1 MIKLRQTCGVL
12 TFGIIYITEE
22 KVADVQISDVKIA
35 SAVLLVAFGLFCYG
49 VNKVGVKDS
58 SGTGTTKNRFC
69 ERIAQIRQGLRH
81 TCETVNISG
90 GGGISALLAVVL
102 VCGCLFPSSLQ
113 LARGE
118 ESGDAAGDGSGTA
131 MQEEASASV
140 TIQVDGDDAI
150 GLNEEPV
157 EHGML
162 SLEEY
167 MEKVTSGGTVAPLS
181 LEGGTGEVTSAQ
193 LAETYA
199 VSNLQPGT
207 RDYYNS
213 RWQDAVNKV
222 KAAGINGTAFA
233 DTSRKANDGGAL
245 VPWTGNTLGTMP
257 VQGDGSQGNP
267 YAVYTADELRY
278 SLANQKSCILMQ
290 DIDLG
295 GLQGVGWTAL
305 PVSQPM
311 IIDGNGHT
319 IWNLYSSSSDTTGA
333 PYVGFLGEVTSEGFK
348 MTNLNFSNTMCESVY
363 QYNGHLATVIGGFNA
378 GSVEGC
384 SLENALVGPVL
395 DASGEPQSDQMQ
407 QTMFGIGGM
416 FTSSG
421 YSATGVISIKNT
433 YTRNVH
439 VRGTHCVA
447 NFYEGGWGRD
457 SALPQSKITIENCA
471 AMDGTV
477 LASVGHSGG
486 FISCTG
492 PIEADSCFAN
502 LDVYG
507 NNQTGGFCGVIH
519 KNVQLTNCWSSGKV
533 EGVANIGGFVS
544 GVGSTDTVSSR
555 ITNCYST
562 SMVGMGATATN
573 MGGFAGTTDDYSSY
587 KPPLVMNNCYAAGEV
602 GTLRSKPDGTA
613 VDSSDQEVKS
623 VGGFSGGDTNGQFS
637 NCFYDKQTT
646 GSAEKAIG
654 GESAPTKVAGLLS
667 KSLTTKNMGAGWST
681 SNGSTY
687 PQLSAFTT
695 GTWGGSA
702 KLGELARAYSQ
713 ASVSTVFLYPCNND
727 AFDPAATDYD
737 TVRKIRYAFPLTN
750 NKMVNNASIDTSWVY
765 DPDNKA
771 YYPND
776 SPLNPGTK
784 IITLS
789 AAQGEPAMDEV
800 SVTAVASGIG
810 WLRVY
815 SDYDGVVGTRNLRL
829 VPTTSVAIGTDNTA
843 IVGSDATVYAQAT
856 SADPQ
861 YKPLED
867 DLTLFDHREG
877 IKFIIATSV
886 NLQEYMDDSKPV
898 GDGGYASIEEK
909 MAAHGIGCT
918 DFADPNLDVTT
929 TIVGKTN
936 LDYDIKLKN
945 AGGGQLE
952 QVVRLSVRK
961 VIPSDVEGQPP
972 TYSVPLEWTDSLV
985 KLFTDQRSA
994 EMSETGT
1001 YLLSYSWMDPTKTST
1016 QAEGTK
1022 YLTVVPPLSLS
1033 YHLDYVPSGSSDDLY
1048 AKDPGAYQNT
1058 QTINEKAVA
1067 FPETAKL
1074 PEQPVRFGYDFT
1086 GWVYNRDKSQSFTA
1100 DTPITAVTDSSGR
1113 TETDISI
1120 LATWLAHPHNIVI
1133 KDAKGGSEKE
1143 TINSAFDRGV
1153 LSELAGKES
1162 LFNDRVD
1169 PGKSEFLGWRIES
1182 GMGEARTGTY
1192 VSATDTVP
1200 DNDIVVYPSFGTV
1213 VSANISAYNETQG
1226 DIGGH
1231 VTNRVGDLVTY
1242 TISIKNSSPGL
1253 EWHNATILDE
1263 LPNGIDVVAD
1273 SITLAKAG
1281 EKPVKLPDTVYDETR
1296 GENGSIVH
1304 TMDVPLATDDEYHLS
1319 FQVKINEDAPY
1330 VSSGAGVGILNSATV
1345 DGTDADGDE
1354 VAATTGEAKLPGTG
1368 FVSFTPADKWVTKNA
1383 SNLTDPGAPTAQVGD
1398 IIQYAIEIGNK
1409 SDDSNSRWENAWFY
1423 DKVPSGLAVETASI
1437 AMTHPIE
1444 DGSGATHEHI
1454 VPTGYDPSTG
1464 EISVSAGVLKAGEK
1478 ATLTFKVI
1486 VTSDAV
1492 GQSIKNTAWAVTD
1505 GKENPT
1511 DPPDNPGDV
1520 VNPPKPDPDNPDP
1533 DSPDPDP
1540 TDPVGPG
1547 GEGKSQLSVA
1557 KSTNV
1562 TEASPGS
1569 IIPYT
1574 ITVSNAGDAHAKD
1587 IVVTDEL
1594 PEGLSYVSS
1603 VPAAQVSGQ
1612 TVSWTLTVPA
1622 GMSVTRTVMARV
1634 TGDVGAT
1641 IENGVTVTDP
1651 ADPDNPVNPPVNPPI
1666 EVVPGS
1672 DKPDVHIAKTSSADT
1687 AITGSQ
1693 LTYALFVSNSGSA
1706 DAKNVVVTDQL
1717 PAGTLFISASN
1728 GGTYRNGVALW
1739 TVDVPAGQT
1748 KQINLT
1754 VKVQSKTGTLVN
1766 MATAVHGGSADVSDP
1781 VQTSV
1786 SQAPVVEDKPR
1797 LSVTK
1802 TTDATSVAK
1811 GSQIPYTITVTNSGK
1826 GDVKNI
1832 EIVDAL
1838 PEGLAYV
1845 SSSPDAT
1852 KVEGNTVSWTVDVAS
1867 GQTVE
1872 RTLTVEVT
1880 GDVGSSIE
1888 NGVSVTNP
1896 DGGDPIAPPD
1906 KPSIDVTD
1914 PDDSKDVV
1922 DLSIAKA
1929 ADADSAQF
1937 GDAVTYTI
1945 TVYNKGGK
1953 EAADVTVS
1961 DALPAGLSFTSG
1973 DAGVTAAN
1981 GAVSWKGS
1989 VPAQGNASF
1998 RFVAEVTAKNATL
2011 VNTAVAEYEGS
2022 RVSSE
2027 PITVAVATEPAGG
2040 DKKPKLAVTK
2050 TTSATS
2056 ASPGSLI
2063 PYTITVSNTGD
2074 GDAADVPI
2082 VDTLPSG
2089 LEYVSST
2096 PSGTYDK
2103 DAHTVTWNLDV
2114 AAGGQ
2119 AVCVITARVAET
2131 AVGAIE
2137 NSVEVTDPSDPDNPV
2152 TPPDKPSVD
2161 VTDPDPDEGASV
2173 SLAKSA
2179 SASTTVPD
2187 GQITYTLTLTNTG
2200 QADASGVAVTD
2211 ALPAGSSF
2219 VMASDGATCENN
2231 TVHWIV
2237 DVPAG
2242 EQKELTFTVNA
2253 PSSSG
2258 SMLNTA
2264 QAQLGDETVK
2274 SDTVTTAV
2282 KEEATGGTGKAELS
2296 VSKSTSVSQAV
2307 PGSVVPYTI
2316 TVSNTGDADAT
2327 DVEIVDELP
2336 AGLTYVSSNPAGK
2349 VEGNKVTWKAT
2360 VKAGGSVTRII
2371 SARVTGAA
2379 GQSIANSVTVVDPTD
2394 PDNPVVPPT
2403 DPTIDIPEQGTVT
2416 GVLTVDTGT
2425 AATGDTIRYTLTVTN
2440 ATKADATGVQAVH
2453 KLPVGVSF
2461 KTASDEG
2468 SYTPDGA
2475 AASMAMLDAEAAD
2488 EAENDAGTVTW
2499 TMDVPAGASVS
2510 RVVSAKV
2517 TAQSGTLVSTADLIH
2532 GGKTIAANPVSTVVP
2547 VDGSASGTPKI
2558 SVSKTTTV
2566 SQAAP
2571 GSQIPYTITVRNTG
2585 DGKASNL
2592 VVSDKLPDSL
2602 TYVSSSA
2609 GGSYDG
2615 GSHEVSWT
2623 IPALDAGQTI
2633 TRTIIA
2639 QVNDDAMGSIENN
2652 VEVIDPANPDT
2663 PIAPPSIPDTPV
2675 VDPADEAKPL
2685 LGIAKSASADAVKYN
2700 DEIAYTVTVSNT
2712 GTADAKGV
2720 AVTDALPK
2728 GLEFVEA
2735 ADGGACAEGTV
2746 SWTVDVPAG
2755 KTVERAFRAKVA
2767 SKSGTLSNI
2776 ARAAYNG
2783 ATVSS
2788 DPVSTS
2794 VSSDPSGGAG
2804 APDMSVTKTTPVAQ
2818 AAQGSE
2824 IPYIVTVT
2832 NTGDGDALGYRIVD
2846 VLPEGLT
2853 YVSSTPAA
2861 TVHGQEVVWTVDVP
2875 KGTSVTR
2882 TVIAKVTGEIG
2893 STVKNSVTV
2902 TDPDGNG
2909 AVTPP
2914 VDPPVDVTDPE
2925 KRADMH
2931 ISKSAKTDSAPAGGR
2946 LVYLITLTNTGD
2958 GDATGVAVSDKLPMN
2973 TSFME
2978 ASDGGTYD
2986 QKTNKV
2992 LWSVDVAAGQTK
3004 QITLAVKVEALSGTL
3019 VNVATETYDG
3029 KSESSIPAI
3038 ATSVTDEITE
3048 ADPEASVSKTVRN
3061 VTAETEGRDGADDM
3075 ATWRDGDV
3083 LEYAIVAANA
3093 KANSTWRE
3101 VVLSDVLPDGLELV
3115 AEEPIRYT
3123 APGAA
3128 DASELEGAYD
3138 EGSHA
3143 IRVETGD
3150 ISGGQQASLS
3160 YRARI
3165 SAGDDYSVDAQLRN
3179 RVQAAGYV
3187 PDGGTEVIEE
3197 STVSV
3202 PTPEPLAVKELTKRA
3217 VNLTDPPGDVLQ
3229 VGDRIRYTVT
3239 ATNCEPN
3246 PRSIWKNAY
3255 VYDRV
3260 PEGLDVDT
3268 ATLKLVASDGRT
3280 YSVSDCFDPETR
3292 EIVVSAGPIFGGS
3305 AATVEFEATIP
3316 LSAVGQD
3323 IANVALVG
3331 TLESVDPTVPDQP
3344 GKPGIDSVPNPAEP
3358 APDDDPINPNPGPT
3372 DPVVPN
3378 GDGSV
3383 LLADPDPSIDK
3394 VVADLDGDGSY
3405 DNGDE
3410 VLYTVTVANNRTG
3423 SVWYGVEVTDTIP
3436 LGLKLDVRSIRFA
3449 GPDKVFSDVAS
3460 TCYDEAT
3467 RKLVVPIGD
3476 VYGGETYVLSY
3487 ACTLDFSLGTGDV
3500 VNHVV
3505 AVGGEPG
3512 GSDNDPSVEGGASI
3526 AKPLV
3531 PWNPTALA
3539 RSGDMNGNLVSLIA
3553 LVALLAGGLATGA
3566 TRASRNRMR
3575 TRDAKR

>member
-1 MIKLRQTCGVL
+1 M
-12 TFGIIYITEE
+12 TFGKLYITEE

-35 SAVLLVAFGLFCYG
+35 MAILVAVFGLFCYWG
-49 VNKVGVKDS
+49 IRAIGKKPQKCNMAESQFGKQVA
-58 SGTGTTKNRFC
+58 C
-69 ERIAQIRQGLRH
+69 IRQNMRRACIGKKIL
-81 TCETVNISG
+81 G
-90 GGGISALLAVVL
+90 GGGISAFLAVAL
-102 VCGCLFPSSLQ
+102 VCGCLFPSTLQ

-118 ESGDAAGDGSGTA
+118 ESGDLSSDGSNTEMG
-131 MQEEASASV
+131 EDASASV
-140 TIQVDGDDAI
+140 TIQVEGVDAVD
-150 GLNEEPV
+150 LSEEPI

-167 MEKVTSGGTVAPLS
+167 IEKAASGGAIAPLS
-181 LEGGTGEVTSAQ
+181 AEGGADEVTSAQ
-193 LAETYA
+193 LAEAYA
-199 VSNLQPGT
+199 SSDPEMVPGKP
-207 RDYYNS
+207 RYYNA
-213 RWQDAVNKV
+213 RWDDAIAKV
-222 KAAGINGTAFA
+222 KATGVSGTEFA
-233 DTSRKANDGGAL
+233 DTSTKANDGTAL
-245 VPWTGNTLGTMP
+245 VPWN
-257 VQGDGSQGNP
+257 GDLAGAVPSHGGMGSVDDP
-267 YAVYTADELRY
+267 YQIYSAEELRY
-278 SLANQKSCILMQ
+278 ALVNQKSCKLMQ

-295 GLQGVGWTAL
+295 GLQGHNWAAVSITA
-305 PVSQPM
+305 PIV
-311 IIDGNGHT
+311 IDGNGHT
-319 IWNLYSSSSDTTGA
+319 VWNMYSYSDNATSGNDD
-333 PYVGFLGEVTSEGFK
+333 PVGFLGDVLVEDFYLK
-348 MTNLNFSNTMCESVY
+348 NLTMSNTKCEAITQS
-363 QYNGHLATVIGGFNA
+363 NARMATVIGSFRA
-378 GSVEGC
+378 GHVDNC
-384 SLENALVGPVL
+384 ALENALVGPRNYAGGDTSIDL
-395 DASGEPQSDQMQ
+395 LH
-407 QTMFGIGGM
+407 GIGGM
-416 FTSSG
+416 FTASNKAPEG
-421 YSATGVISIKNT
+421 QVFITNT
-433 YTRNVH
+433 YTKNVH
-439 VRGTHCVA
+439 VRGTDCVA
-447 NFYEGGWGRD
+447 NFFEGGWGRRD
-457 SALPQSKITIENCA
+457 TFGDKSLITIDNCA
-471 AMDGTV
+471 AIDGTV
-477 LASVGHSGG
+477 IASSGHSGG
-486 FISCTG
+486 FLSCTG
-492 PIEADSCFAN
+492 VTKCTNSFAN
-502 LDVYG
+502 LDCYG
-507 NNQTGGFCGVIH
+507 AKTTAPFCGVIH
-519 KNVQLTNCWSSGKV
+519 NWVDIENCWSSGKV
-533 EGVANIGGFVS
+533 EGVSYSGGFVS
-544 GVGSTDTVSSR
+544 GVDAYDTHQSTFK
-555 ITNCYST
+555 NCYST
-562 SMVGMGATATN
+562 AMVGMGAAAQN
-573 MGGFAGTTDDYSSY
+573 MGGFVGSTAPITATS
-587 KPPLVMNNCYAAGEV
+587 PVIAFENCYAAGEV
-602 GTLRSKPDGTA
+602 GTLKSKPDGTA
-613 VDSSDQEVKS
+613 VDDSGNV
-623 VGGFSGGDTNGQFS
+623 VTTTGGFAGGVGPTTTMTN
-637 NCFYDKQTT
+637 CYYDKQTT
-646 GSAEKAIG
+646 GSAEKGIND
-654 GESAPTKVAGLLS
+654 APSPMVSGLLT
-667 KSLTTKNMGAGWST
+667 KSLTAKDLGAEWST

-687 PQLSAFTT
+687 PQLAAFTT
-695 GTWGGSA
+695 GTWGGSER
-702 KLGELARAYSQ
+702 LGELARAYSQ
-713 ASVSTVFLYPCNND
+713 ASASTVFLYPCNND
-727 AFDPAATDYD
+727 TFDPAATDYD

-750 NKMVNNASIDTSWVY
+750 NKMVNNASIDTSWAY

-843 IVGSDATVYAQAT
+843 IVGSDATVYAQAAIT
-856 SADPQ
+856 DPR

-867 DLTLFDHREG
+867 ELTLFDHREG

-898 GDGGYASIEEK
+898 GEGGYASIEEK

-918 DFADPNLDVTT
+918 DFADPNLSATVSV
-929 TIVGKTN
+929 VGKTN
-936 LDYDIKLKN
+936 LDYDVELKN
-945 AGGGQLE
+945 AGGGELK

-985 KLFTDQRSA
+985 KLFTNQRSA
-994 EMSETGT
+994 EVGETGT

-1033 YHLDYVPSGSSDDLY
+1033 YHLDYVPSGSADDLY

-1058 QTINEKAVA
+1058 QTITEKAVA

-1074 PEQPVRFGYDFT
+1074 PDQPVRFGYDFT
-1086 GWVYNRDKSQSFTA
+1086 GWVYNRDRSQSFTA

-1120 LATWLAHPHNIVI
+1120 LATWAAYPHNIVI

-1162 LFNDRVD
+1162 LFDDRID

-1182 GMGEARTGTY
+1182 GMSDARAGTY

-1200 DNDIVVYPSFGTV
+1200 DNDVVVYPSFGTV

-1263 LPNGIDVVAD
+1263 LPSGIDVVAD

-1281 EKPVKLPDTVYDETR
+1281 EEPVKLPDTVYDETR
-1296 GENGSIVH
+1296 GGNGSIVH
-1304 TMDVPLATDDEYHLS
+1304 TMSAPLATDDEYRLS

-1330 VSSGAGVGILNSATV
+1330 VSSGTGVGILNSATV
-1345 DGTDADGDE
+1345 DGTDADGAE
-1354 VAATTGEAKLPGTG
+1354 VAAATGEAKLPGTG
-1368 FVSFTPADKWVTKNA
+1368 FVSFTPADKWVTKDA
-1383 SNLTDPGAPTAQVGD
+1383 ANLTDPGAPTAQVGD
-1398 IIQYAIEIGNK
+1398 IIRYTVELGNK
-1409 SDDSNSRWENAWFY
+1409 SNDPNSRWENAWFY
-1423 DKVPSGLAVETASI
+1423 DSVPSGLAVETASI
-1437 AMTHPIE
+1437 TMTHPIE
-1444 DGSGATHEHI
+1444 DGSGAVHEHI
-1454 VPTGYDPSTG
+1454 VPTSYDPSTG

-1478 ATLTFKVI
+1478 ATLTFTVI

-1587 IVVTDEL
+1587 VVVTDDL
-1594 PEGLSYVSS
+1594 PSGLSYVSS

-1651 ADPDNPVNPPVNPPI
+1651 TDPDNPITPPVNPPI

-1693 LTYALFVSNSGSA
+1693 LTYALFVSNSGA
-1706 DAKNVVVTDQL
+1706 VDASNVVVTDQL

-1739 TVDVPAGQT
+1739 TIDVPAGQT

-1786 SQAPVVEDKPR
+1786 SQAPVVEDKPQ

-1802 TTDATSVAK
+1802 TTDTTSAAQ
-1811 GSQIPYTITVTNSGK
+1811 GSKIPYTITVTNSGK
-1826 GDVKNI
+1826 GDAKNV

-1852 KVEGNTVSWTVDVAS
+1852 KVEGGIVSWTVDVAS

-1896 DGGDPIAPPD
+1896 NGGDPITPPD

-1914 PDDSKDVV
+1914 PEESKDTV
-1922 DLSIAKA
+1922 DLSVAKA
-1929 ADADSAQF
+1929 ADADTAQF
-1937 GDAVTYTI
+1937 GDSVTYTI

-1953 EAADVTVS
+1953 EATDVAVTDV
-1961 DALPAGLSFTSG
+1961 LPAGLSFASG
-1973 DAGVTAAN
+1973 SAGVMAAN
-1981 GAVSWKGS
+1981 GTVSWKGS
-1989 VPAQGNASF
+1989 VPARGSASF
-1998 RFVAEVTAKNATL
+1998 TFSTEVAAKNATL
-2011 VNTAVAEYEGS
+2011 VNTAVAEHEGS
-2022 RVSSE
+2022 RVSSD
-2027 PITVAVATEPAGG
+2027 PVTVAVATEPTGG

-2050 TTSATS
+2050 ATSTTS
-2056 ASPGSLI
+2056 ASPGALV

-2074 GDAADVPI
+2074 GDASNVPV

-2096 PSGTYDK
+2096 PSGAYDK
-2103 DAHTVTWNLDV
+2103 DANTVTWNLDI

-2119 AVCVITARVAET
+2119 AVCVITARIAES
-2131 AVGAIE
+2131 AAGAIE
-2137 NSVEVTDPSDPDNPV
+2137 NSVEVTDPNDPDTPIE
-2152 TPPDKPSVD
+2152 PPDKPSVD
-2161 VTDPDPDEGASV
+2161 VADPDPDAGASV

-2179 SASTTVPD
+2179 SASTTVPG
-2187 GQITYTLTLTNTG
+2187 GQITYALTLTNTG
-2200 QADASGVAVTD
+2200 QIDASGVVVTD

-2219 VMASDGATCENN
+2219 VMASDGATCEGG
-2231 TVHWIV
+2231 TVQWSL
-2237 DVPAG
+2237 DVAAG

-2253 PSSSG
+2253 PASSG

-2274 SDTVTTAV
+2274 SDTVTTTV
-2282 KEEATGGTGKAELS
+2282 KEESAGDSGKADLS
-2296 VSKSTSVSQAV
+2296 VSKSTSVTQAV

-2316 TVSNTGDADAT
+2316 TVTNTGDADAT
-2327 DVEIVDELP
+2327 GVEIVDELP
-2336 AGLTYVSSNPAGK
+2336 AGLAYVSSSPVGK

-2360 VKAGGSVTRII
+2360 VKAGESVTRTI
-2371 SARVTGAA
+2371 SARVTGSA
-2379 GQSIANSVTVVDPTD
+2379 GQSIANSVKVVDPSD

-2403 DPTIDIPEQGTVT
+2403 DPSIDVPEQGTVT
-2416 GVLTVDTGT
+2416 GVLSVDAGT
-2425 AATGDTIRYTLTVTN
+2425 AATDDVIRYTLTVTN

-2468 SYTPDGA
+2468 VYAPDGS
-2475 AASMAMLDAEAAD
+2475 AASAATLDADVAG

-2499 TMDVPAGASVS
+2499 TMDVPAGASVT
-2510 RVVSAKV
+2510 RVVSARV
-2517 TAQSGTLVSTADLIH
+2517 TAQSGTLVSTANLIH

-2547 VDGSASGTPKI
+2547 VDGSGSGTPKI
-2558 SVSKTTTV
+2558 SVSKTTTA

-2585 DGKASNL
+2585 DGKATNL
-2592 VVSDKLPDSL
+2592 AVSDKLPDSL

-2609 GGSYDG
+2609 GGSYDA
-2615 GSHEVSWT
+2615 GSHEVKWT
-2623 IPALDAGQTI
+2623 IDALDAGQAV
-2633 TRTIIA
+2633 TRTIVA
-2639 QVNDDAMGSIENN
+2639 QVKDDAAGSIENS
-2652 VEVIDPANPDT
+2652 VEVIDPSDPDN
-2663 PIAPPSIPDTPV
+2663 PIAPPVVPDTPV
-2675 VDPADEAKPL
+2675 VDPADEAKPF
-2685 LGIAKSASADAVKYN
+2685 LGIAKSASADAAKYE
-2700 DEIAYTVTVSNT
+2700 DEVTYTVTVSNT
-2712 GTADAKGV
+2712 GTADAKG
-2720 AVTDALPK
+2720 AVVSDALPQ

-2735 ADGGACAEGTV
+2735 AEGGTYADGAVT
-2746 SWTVDVPAG
+2746 WKVDVPVG
-2755 KTVERAFRAKVA
+2755 QTVERTFKAKVVA
-2767 SKSGTLSNI
+2767 KGGTLSNI
-2776 ARAAYNG
+2776 ARVAYG
-2783 ATVSS
+2783 GTALSS
-2788 DPVSTS
+2788 DPVSTPI
-2794 VSSDPSGGAG
+2794 SSDPSGGAG
-2804 APDMSVTKTTPVAQ
+2804 APDISVAKTTPVVQ
-2818 AAQGSE
+2818 AVQGSE
-2824 IPYIVTVT
+2824 IPYIITVA

-2853 YVSSTPAA
+2853 YVSSMPAA
-2861 TVHGQEVVWTVDVP
+2861 AVYGQEVVWTADIP

-2882 TVIAKVTGEIG
+2882 MVVAKATGEVG
-2893 STVKNSVTV
+2893 STIKNSVTV
-2902 TDPDGNG
+2902 TDPDGNS

-2914 VDPPVDVTDPE
+2914 VDPSIDVTDPE
-2925 KRADMH
+2925 KQADIH
-2931 ISKSAKTDSAPAGGR
+2931 ISKSAKTDNAPAGGR

-2958 GDATGVAVSDKLPMN
+2958 GDAEGVAVSDKLPMN

-2978 ASDGGTYD
+2978 ASDGGVYD
-2986 QKTNKV
+2986 KKTNKV
-2992 LWSVDVAAGQTK
+2992 LWSVDVPAGQTK
-3004 QITLAVKVEALSGTL
+3004 QVTLAVKVEALSGTL

-3048 ADPEASVSKTVRN
+3048 ADPESSVLKTVRN

-3075 ATWRDGDV
+3075 TAWRDGDV
-3083 LEYAIVAANA
+3083 LEYVIVVANA
-3093 KANSTWRE
+3093 KADSSWRE
-3101 VVLSDVLPDGLELV
+3101 VVLTDVLPDGLELV
-3115 AEEPIRYT
+3115 GEEPIRYT
-3123 APGAA
+3123 APGAV
-3128 DASELEGAYD
+3128 DASELAEAYD
-3138 EGSHA
+3138 EEA
-3143 IRVETGD
+3143 RTIRVEAGD
-3150 ISGGQQASLS
+3150 IAGGQQASLT
-3160 YRARI
+3160 YRAQI
-3165 SAGDDYSVDAQLRN
+3165 CAGDDYSVDAQLRN

-3197 STVSV
+3197 SSVAV
-3202 PTPEPLAVKELTKRA
+3202 PTPEPLAVKELVKQA
-3217 VNLTDPPGDVLQ
+3217 VNLTDPADDIVQ

-3239 ATNCEPN
+3239 AANRESN
-3246 PRSIWKNAY
+3246 PRSIWENAY

-3260 PEGLDVDT
+3260 PEGLDVDA
-3268 ATLKLVASDGRT
+3268 ATLKLIAADGKT
-3280 YSVSDCFDPETR
+3280 YDISDCFDSETR
-3292 EIVVSAGPIFGGS
+3292 EIVVSAGPIFGGGV
-3305 AATVEFEATIP
+3305 ATVEFEATVL
-3316 LSAVGQD
+3316 LSAVGCD
-3323 IANVALVG
+3323 IANVAMVG
-3331 TLESVDPTVPDQP
+3331 VLEPVDPAVPEQP
-3344 GKPGIDSVPNPAEP
+3344 GKPGNDTVPDPAEP
-3358 APDDDPINPNPGPT
+3358 VPDDDPINPNPGPT

-3383 LLADPDPSIDK
+3383 LLADPDPSVEK
-3394 VVADLDGDGSY
+3394 TVADLDGDDSY

-3410 VLYTVTVANNRTG
+3410 VLYTVTVANNRAG
-3423 SVWYGVEVTDTIP
+3423 SAWYGVEVTDTIP
-3436 LGLKLDVRSIRFA
+3436 LGLELDVSSIRLA
-3449 GPDKVFSDVAS
+3449 GSDKVFSDVEPA
-3460 TCYDEAT
+3460 CYNEGT
-3467 RKLVVPIGD
+3467 RKLIVPIGD
-3476 VYGGETYVLSY
+3476 VAGGESYVLSY
-3487 ACTLDFSLGTGDV
+3487 TCVLDFSLGTGDV

-3512 GSDNDPSVEGGASI
+3512 GSGNDPSVEGGASI
-3526 AKPLV
+3526 AKPLI
-3531 PWNPTALA
+3531 PWNPAALA
-3539 RSGDMNGNLVSLIA
+3539 RSGDMNGRLVSLMA
-3553 LVALLAGGLATGA
+3553 FAALLAGGLVASA
-3566 TRASRNRMR
+3566 VRASRSRIR
-3575 TRDAKR
+3575 IRGSRL